1 MLGEVQVLAAP
12 GRAAT
17 THAHTRTRTH
27 MSTLAHRTEPNVSVV
42 EEDEAGRPADAGN
55 QDDASN
61 RLGTLPTGSI
71 RGLEGP

>member
-1 MLGEVQVLAAP
+1 
-12 GRAAT
+12 
-17 THAHTRTRTH
+17 